1 MAEVK
6 LKPYQIEFERAV
18 CDDRW
23 DTVVL
28 SGPRSLGKTF
38 MAARIL
44 MRCLTPGDELFH
56 EGRESILGSATL
68 EQARLT
74 FSFLREWL
82 DDGSG
87 LYRFHDSTTRLGIT
101 HVPTNTKL
109 RVIRG
114 DSPRRC
120 RRQRGSNH
128 GDSCA
133 LKRSEGENPQCL
145 QPFQLQHPMCQHLP
159 DAPGVRS
166 FVGRLIHIREG

>member
-1 MAEVK
+1 MK

-74 FSFLREWL
+74 FSFLREWM

-87 LYRFHDSTTRLGIT
+87 VYRFIDSTTRLGIT

-109 RVIRG
+109 RVISSNAKSSFG
-114 DSPRRC
+114 IVNVALAVIDEPGALEIVGGQLLADSLFTA
-120 RRQRGSNH
+120 QGKN
-128 GDSCA
+128 G
-133 LKRSEGENPQCL
+133 
-145 QPFQLQHPMCQHLP
+145 
-159 DAPGVRS
+159 
-166 FVGRLIHIREG
+166 